1 MEFLFADWLGTPAW
15 FWLSFIALVIALT
28 AFDLGVLNK
37 ENKEMGIG
45 ESLKLS
51 ALYIGIATAF
61 GAWVWAAKGGEAG
74 LQYYTGFFIEKA
86 LSIDNIFVI
95 SLISTTF
102 AIPPRYQYRALPSA
116 IVAGLLSRGLIIVGC
131 AAPVTADAWLTSVFS
146 GFLA

>member
-51 ALYIGIATAF
+51 ALYIGIAMAF
-61 GAWVWAAKGGEAG
+61 GAWVLAATGGEAG
-74 LQYYTGFFIEKA
+74 PHYYTGFFI
-86 LSIDNIFVI
+86 
-95 SLISTTF
+95 
-102 AIPPRYQYRALPSA
+102 
-116 IVAGLLSRGLIIVGC
+116 SRGLV
-131 AAPVTADAWLTSVFS
+131 
-146 GFLA
+146 LANIDLQSIE

>member
-86 LSIDNIFVI
+86 RSEGRRVGKRCV
-95 SLISTTF
+95 ST
-102 AIPPRYQYRALPSA
+102 
-116 IVAGLLSRGLIIVGC
+116 
-131 AAPVTADAWLTSVFS
+131 
-146 GFLA
+146 